1 MSQFSSACAAGNELT
16 VIIDACVAQLGAV
29 ADQGLGFVYVND
41 PLADRIGEIVGILR
55 QKTGIAQWFGTV
67 GIGVCGTGI
76 EHFEQPA
83 ISVLTCAMA
92 DDSLRAIPSL
102 GTTESIEGSI
112 DDGFFA
118 ALAVV
123 HADPR
128 NGAVVDVI
136 AQLSQRCGAFLVG
149 GLTAAQSSFQQI
161 SAGAVCEGGV
171 SGVCLGG
178 RLNVSVGLTQGC
190 SPIGSVHAVTAGRQN
205 IIAGLD
211 GQPAFAVLCEDVGVA
226 DNVDPRPWLANVHAA
241 VTVPGSDTGDYLV
254 RNLVGLDPE
263 QGLVAIAEEVDVGD
277 HIVFVRRDAASAEK
291 DLKRMLGDLKARMA
305 GPPKAGLYF
314 SCVARG
320 PNLFD
325 AEALEMTAIRDAFGD
340 IPMAGFFGNGEISN
354 DRLYAYTG
362 VLTLFH

>member
-1 MSQFSSACAAGNELT
+1 M
-16 VIIDACVAQLGAV
+16 
-29 ADQGLGFVYVND
+29 
-41 PLADRIGEIVGILR
+41 
-55 QKTGIAQWFGTV
+55 
-67 GIGVCGTGI
+67 
-76 EHFEQPA
+76 
-83 ISVLTCAMA
+83 
-92 DDSLRAIPSL
+92 
-102 GTTESIEGSI
+102 
-112 DDGFFA
+112 
-118 ALAVV
+118 
-123 HADPR
+123 
-128 NGAVVDVI
+128 
-136 AQLSQRCGAFLVG
+136 
-149 GLTAAQSSFQQI
+149 
-161 SAGAVCEGGV
+161 
-171 SGVCLGG
+171 
-178 RLNVSVGLTQGC
+178 
-190 SPIGSVHAVTAGRQN
+190 
-205 IIAGLD
+205 
-211 GQPAFAVLCEDVGVA
+211 CEDVGVA